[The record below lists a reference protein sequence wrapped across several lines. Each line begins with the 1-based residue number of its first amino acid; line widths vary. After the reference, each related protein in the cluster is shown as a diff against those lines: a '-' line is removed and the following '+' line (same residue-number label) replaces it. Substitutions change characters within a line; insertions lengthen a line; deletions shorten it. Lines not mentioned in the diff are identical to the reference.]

1 MDLKHSNKLSISS
14 SGQLFEVAH
23 QQVSRGFTV
32 GLALSDDSKDWCR
45 RQLEREHGLGA
56 GAPAGHQLWQVVC
69 RLEDQQPVALV
80 IWAASALHLKDR
92 DEWIGWDKRL
102 RSSRLGLIV
111 NNSRLLILE
120 ATREPNLASQAL
132 SAALRVLPAHWDLVH
147 GYRPVLAEAF
157 TDIESH
163 AGTTYKV
170 TNWTPLGLTKGK
182 SRQRADFYIANDR
195 PKKLWIKPLR
205 DDARQV
211 LCASELPADLTVAQI
226 EPASFSSNPLS
237 IDQTRSLREVFRLVP
252 DPRAQSHL
260 FKVSSMLTLV
270 TLALLCGGTN
280 FNHIMRLVRSMPQG
294 LRREIGLP
302 VKRGTKFYRVP
313 TYNTL
318 HDILARLD
326 PTILAQL
333 LSQWQQQH
341 QGELPRSL
349 ALDGKDL
356 GKGLGQLISLV
367 ITNNEEEGGT
377 PVAMRTA
384 DKGHELPVA
393 QAMLNDPTVQIIG
406 AIITADALHCQ
417 QDTARAIV
425 GRGGDFVISLKDN
438 QPTVNAEAKRV
449 IESAA
454 PLF

>member
-1 MDLKHSNKLSISS
+1 M
-14 SGQLFEVAH
+14 
-23 QQVSRGFTV
+23 QVSRGFSV
-32 GLALSDDSKDWCR
+32 GLAECDDSKDWCR
-45 RQLEREHGLGA
+45 VQLEREHGLGA
-56 GAPAGHQLWQVVC
+56 GAPAGNQLWQVVC

-80 IWAASALHLKDR
+80 LWAASALHLKDR

-132 SAALRVLPAHWDLVH
+132 SAALRVLPVQWDLVH

-195 PKKLWIKPLR
+195 PKKLWVKPLR
-205 DDARQV
+205 DDAKQV
-211 LCASELPADLTVAQI
+211 LCASELPADLKVAQI
-226 EPASFSSNPLS
+226 EPASYCSNPLS
-237 IDQTRSLREVFRLVP
+237 IEQTRSLREVFRLVP

-270 TLALLCGGTN
+270 ALALLCGGTN
-280 FNHIMRLVRSMPQG
+280 FNHIMRLVRAVPQG

-313 TYNTL
+313 SYNTL
-318 HDILARLD
+318 RDILARLD
-326 PTILAQL
+326 ANILAQL
-333 LSQWQQQH
+333 LGQWQQQH
-341 QGELPRSL
+341 QGKLPRSL
-349 ALDGKDL
+349 AMDGKDL

-367 ITNNEEEGGT
+367 ITNDEEEGGT
-377 PVAMRTA
+377 PVAMRTT

-393 QAMLNDPTVQIIG
+393 QAMLNDPAVQITG
-406 AIITADALHCQ
+406 AIVTADALHCQ

-425 GRGGDFVISLKDN
+425 GRGGDYIISVKDN
-438 QPTVNAEAKRV
+438 QPTINAEAARV
-449 IESAA
+449 LESVA